1 MFINYCKICIFIA
14 DSAKFK
20 VPMDKYFNKRH
31 KNSHKIFLTFYMN
44 DSSISLYNIYK
55 NQGTFPDD
63 FLRFKPKPPP
73 PYLEIADISNI
84 KQDNP
89 FNKQASF
96 LNMYQIYV
104 SLLSSL
110 YIKIMFTLKY
120 QIMKR

>member
-1 MFINYCKICIFIA
+1 M
-14 DSAKFK
+14 
-20 VPMDKYFNKRH
+20 H
-31 KNSHKIFLTFYMN
+31 

-55 NQGTFPDD
+55 NQGTFPGD
-63 FLRFKPKPPP
+63 FLRLKPKTPPR
-73 PYLEIADISNI
+73 YLEIADISNI

-89 FNKQASF
+89 YNKHASF

-120 QIMKR
+120 QIMKRE

>member
-1 MFINYCKICIFIA
+1 
-14 DSAKFK
+14 
-20 VPMDKYFNKRH
+20 
-31 KNSHKIFLTFYMN
+31 MN

-55 NQGTFPDD
+55 NQGTFPGD
-63 FLRFKPKPPP
+63 FLRFKPKTLL

-84 KQDNP
+84 KQGNP
-89 FNKQASF
+89 YNKQASF

-120 QIMKR
+120 EIMKRE

>member
-1 MFINYCKICIFIA
+1 MMVQYHSITYIKIRVPFHAIF
-14 DSAKFK
+14 K
-20 VPMDKYFNKRH
+20 
-31 KNSHKIFLTFYMN
+31 
-44 DSSISLYNIYK
+44 DSSQK
-55 NQGTFPDD
+55 T
-63 FLRFKPKPPP
+63 PP

-89 FNKQASF
+89 YNKQASF

-120 QIMKR
+120 QIMKHE